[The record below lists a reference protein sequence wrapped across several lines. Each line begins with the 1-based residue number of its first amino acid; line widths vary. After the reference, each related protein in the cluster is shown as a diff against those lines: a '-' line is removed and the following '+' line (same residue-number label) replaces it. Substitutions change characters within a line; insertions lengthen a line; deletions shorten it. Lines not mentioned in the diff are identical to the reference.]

1 MWEWFLEHIFLF
13 KSVFLNR
20 VNVSELSVIC
30 ANKLCVWH
38 EHGIIPCLYIWQ
50 CHTFPRWWF
59 SPFLLSFAWCCS
71 LLNALTCQ
79 SQPECNN
86 VYIMYLTFNMALNL
100 TWLGSSNCLLASLC
114 ETWTCNTSCHTTTNT
129 VPTLDRIQCIPTY
142 PDITCPGLLTV
153 PVLIAQLHPLHGIH
167 ALDKPNVL
175 LEFKYLFS
183 KNLNHDALSV
193 GRNCHLELN
202 ESVKDKVL
210 AEAESLDTRHTF
222 LHFMPMVWTWQNGLI
237 GDH

>member
-1 MWEWFLEHIFLF
+1 MQ
-13 KSVFLNR
+13 
-20 VNVSELSVIC
+20 
-30 ANKLCVWH
+30 NKLCVWH
-38 EHGIIPCLYIWQ
+38 EYGIIPCLYIWQ

-100 TWLGSSNCLLASLC
+100 TWLGSINCLLASLC

-167 ALDKPNVL
+167 ALDKPNVFL
-175 LEFKYLFS
+175 KFAYIQCHCVLTSMHFIFGRTVTLNWMKASKTRSWPKLKVCIPATLFFILCLISKYHVQ
-183 KNLNHDALSV
+183 K
-193 GRNCHLELN
+193 
-202 ESVKDKVL
+202 
-210 AEAESLDTRHTF
+210 
-222 LHFMPMVWTWQNGLI
+222 
-237 GDH
+237 